1 MTQVAID
8 VKYYQKNRTVFK
20 QNSMDMQAQMPILN
34 KEMHLCLATILLT
47 KKNWTPGIMTA
58 ENES

>member
-20 QNSMDMQAQMPILN
+20 QYGYASSDAYFKQSHAFMFSHYFTQKN
-34 KEMHLCLATILLT
+34 
-47 KKNWTPGIMTA
+47 KNWTPGIMTA